1 MSFAKLGS
9 QYTVNTTIGGDQN
22 RSAVTQL
29 LNGDIVVAW
38 TDTIGTAINVRGQI
52 LNANGVTRDGSE
64 FMLNTTL
71 TGSQY
76 DVSLTALGNG
86 GFAAGWTSG
95 ADWSNSP
102 FDFADDA
109 SQRHVVTQVFAA
121 DGDKVGDED
130 THALFIYDYS
140 FRDDYLLPDI
150 ELTDHLQGSTALTA
164 NLAVN
169 SDDFDLIAVDEVHYT
184 DSQLFLFT
192 PPILTLINYE
202 GGENNIVRFSDGDAE
217 ILNDRVH
224 DVTYA
229 HNVSYS
235 VIVEQ
240 DPPGYPELDSF
251 ENPKAITLSD
261 GTVITA
267 YERHS
272 WEGTSSASWLEKEI
286 KIDFGHGANPASVG
300 SDYSENPA
308 LGKLNNGN
316 IIVVWEDGDVGGGV
330 DNIVGQLFSPG
341 GTKIG
346 GEFTIDS
353 SSSDTA
359 DPAVAAL
366 TDGRF
371 IVVWEDMA
379 GDGSGS
385 AIKGQVFTS
394 GGVKS
399 GEEFTVNTSTTDDQ
413 KYPTVTALANG
424 DAFVTWTDYD
434 GATSDIYSQVIN
446 LQSYV
451 GDGSA
456 ETVHGGSLGD
466 TLDGGAGADVLY
478 GNGGNDVFAN
488 VTLDDLDDDILDG
501 GSGTDTLDLD
511 DYVAQFLGPPVL
523 LGANGTLTSVEVI
536 NLHGPTAGAGI
547 NNVELAIPLAN
558 SSSDDTLTVNGA
570 LAQDFIYG
578 DRINNADISLYLN
591 GGGGHDVLYGGAGGD
606 TLDGGDDADTLE
618 GNGGEDWLEGGGAS
632 DTLRGG
638 AANDTLNGGD
648 GDDTLEGSSGDD
660 ELDGGDDADSMSGG
674 TGNDIYIVDDAD
686 DVVTE
691 YAGGGTDTVD
701 ASISYTLSAEVE
713 NLALI
718 GVGGLNGTGND
729 RDNVIW
735 GSNYDNLLNGG
746 GGVDAIKG
754 AGGADIIDGGTGA
767 DSMWG
772 GDGGDI
778 FIVDDAGDVVT
789 EAIGEGFDWLQTTV
803 SYSLAA
809 GCEVEVLYA
818 DPATTTAAIN
828 LTGNEFDNFLT
839 GNDGINVLVGGLG
852 IDTLRGS
859 GGADG
864 FLWSSTDEVGL
875 ASPDIVADYSSAQ
888 GDVLHFTN
896 IDADETQPD
905 DQDFDFIS
913 TAAFTAPG
921 QINWFSNGTD
931 TFLQLNTDA
940 DAAADGMIQLSGVLS
955 GDSFLMFL

>member
-286 KIDFGHGANPASVG
+286 KIDFGHGANPATVG

-346 GEFTIDS
+346 GEFTINS

-394 GGVKS
+394 GGLKS
-399 GEEFTVNTSTTDDQ
+399 GEAFTVNTSTTDDQ

-434 GATSDIYSQVIN
+434 GCDLRHLLAGPQSAILCRRRLAPRPSMAARSATLSTAAPAPTSCTATAATTYSRTLRLTI
-446 LQSYV
+446 STTTF
-451 GDGSA
+451 STA
-456 ETVHGGSLGD
+456 APAPIRSIWTTMSRSLC
-466 TLDGGAGADVLY
+466 
-478 GNGGNDVFAN
+478 
-488 VTLDDLDDDILDG
+488 
-501 GSGTDTLDLD
+501 
-511 DYVAQFLGPPVL
+511 GPPVL

-547 NNVELAIPLAN
+547 NIVELAIPLAN
-558 SSSDDTLTVNGA
+558 SSSDDTVTVNGA

-591 GGGGHDVLYGGAGGD
+591 GGGGNDVLYGGAGGD

-618 GNGGEDWLEGGGAS
+618 GNGGEDWLEGGGES

-638 AANDTLNGGD
+638 AAQ
-648 GDDTLEGSSGDD
+648 
-660 ELDGGDDADSMSGG
+660 
-674 TGNDIYIVDDAD
+674 
-686 DVVTE
+686 
-691 YAGGGTDTVD
+691 
-701 ASISYTLSAEVE
+701 
-713 NLALI
+713 
-718 GVGGLNGTGND
+718 
-729 RDNVIW
+729 RH
-735 GSNYDNLLNGG
+735 
-746 GGVDAIKG
+746 
-754 AGGADIIDGGTGA
+754 
-767 DSMWG
+767 
-772 GDGGDI
+772 
-778 FIVDDAGDVVT
+778 
-789 EAIGEGFDWLQTTV
+789 
-803 SYSLAA
+803 
-809 GCEVEVLYA
+809 
-818 DPATTTAAIN
+818 
-828 LTGNEFDNFLT
+828 
-839 GNDGINVLVGGLG
+839 
-852 IDTLRGS
+852 
-859 GGADG
+859 
-864 FLWSSTDEVGL
+864 
-875 ASPDIVADYSSAQ
+875 AQ
-888 GDVLHFTN
+888 R
-896 IDADETQPD
+896 
-905 DQDFDFIS
+905 
-913 TAAFTAPG
+913 
-921 QINWFSNGTD
+921 WRW
-931 TFLQLNTDA
+931 
-940 DAAADGMIQLSGVLS
+940 
-955 GDSFLMFL
+955 

>member
-1 MSFAKLGS
+1 
-9 QYTVNTTIGGDQN
+9 
-22 RSAVTQL
+22 
-29 LNGDIVVAW
+29 
-38 TDTIGTAINVRGQI
+38 
-52 LNANGVTRDGSE
+52 
-64 FMLNTTL
+64 
-71 TGSQY
+71 
-76 DVSLTALGNG
+76 
-86 GFAAGWTSG
+86 
-95 ADWSNSP
+95 
-102 FDFADDA
+102 
-109 SQRHVVTQVFAA
+109 
-121 DGDKVGDED
+121 
-130 THALFIYDYS
+130 
-140 FRDDYLLPDI
+140 
-150 ELTDHLQGSTALTA
+150 
-164 NLAVN
+164 
-169 SDDFDLIAVDEVHYT
+169 
-184 DSQLFLFT
+184 
-192 PPILTLINYE
+192 
-202 GGENNIVRFSDGDAE
+202 
-217 ILNDRVH
+217 
-224 DVTYA
+224 
-229 HNVSYS
+229 
-235 VIVEQ
+235 
-240 DPPGYPELDSF
+240 
-251 ENPKAITLSD
+251 
-261 GTVITA
+261 
-267 YERHS
+267 
-272 WEGTSSASWLEKEI
+272 
-286 KIDFGHGANPASVG
+286 VG

-523 LGANGTLTSVEVI
+523 LGANGTLTSIEVI
-536 NLHGPTAGAGI
+536 NLHGPTAGVGI

-558 SSSDDTLTVNGA
+558 SSSDDTVTVNGA
-570 LAQDFIYG
+570 LTQDFIYG

-618 GNGGEDWLEGGGAS
+618 GNGGEDLLEGGGAS

-638 AANDTLNGGD
+638 ADGDTLRGGD
-648 GDDTLEGSSGDD
+648 GDDTLEGNGGDD

-674 TGNDIYIVDDAD
+674 TGNDIYIVDDAG

-691 YAGGGTDTVD
+691 YANGGTDTVD
-701 ASISYTLSAEVE
+701 ASITYTLGNQVE
-713 NLALI
+713 NLA
-718 GVGGLNGTGND
+718 
-729 RDNVIW
+729 
-735 GSNYDNLLNGG
+735 
-746 GGVDAIKG
+746 
-754 AGGADIIDGGTGA
+754 
-767 DSMWG
+767 
-772 GDGGDI
+772 
-778 FIVDDAGDVVT
+778 
-789 EAIGEGFDWLQTTV
+789 
-803 SYSLAA
+803 
-809 GCEVEVLYA
+809 
-818 DPATTTAAIN
+818 
-828 LTGNEFDNFLT
+828 
-839 GNDGINVLVGGLG
+839 
-852 IDTLRGS
+852 
-859 GGADG
+859 
-864 FLWSSTDEVGL
+864 
-875 ASPDIVADYSSAQ
+875 
-888 GDVLHFTN
+888 
-896 IDADETQPD
+896 
-905 DQDFDFIS
+905 
-913 TAAFTAPG
+913 
-921 QINWFSNGTD
+921 
-931 TFLQLNTDA
+931 
-940 DAAADGMIQLSGVLS
+940 
-955 GDSFLMFL
+955 

>member
-9 QYTVNTTIGGDQN
+9 QHTVNATIDGDQN
-22 RSAVTQL
+22 KSAVTQL

-38 TDTIGTAINVRGQI
+38 TDTYGAAINVRGQI
-52 LNANGVTRDGSE
+52 LNADGVTRDGSE

-102 FDFADDA
+102 FDLTDDA

-121 DGDKVGDED
+121 DGDKVGGED

-140 FRDDYLLPDI
+140 FLDNYLLPDI

-169 SDDFDLIAVDEVHYT
+169 SDDFDLIAVDKVHYT
-184 DSQLFLFT
+184 DHQLFLFT
-192 PPILTLINYE
+192 PPIANWINYE

-217 ILNDRVH
+217 ILNDRVE

-229 HNVSYS
+229 HNQSYS
-235 VIVEQ
+235 VIVGN
-240 DPPGYPELDSF
+240 DPPGYPALDRF
-251 ENPKAITLSD
+251 HAPKAITLSD
-261 GTVITA
+261 GTVITT

-272 WEGTSSASWLEKEI
+272 WEGIWLEKEI
-286 KIDFGHGANPASVG
+286 KIDFGHGANPATVG

-353 SSSDTA
+353 SSSNTA
-359 DPAVAAL
+359 DPSVAAL

-394 GGVKS
+394 GGDKS
-399 GEEFTVNTSTTDDQ
+399 GEAFTVNTSTTSDQ
-413 KYPTVTALANG
+413 KYPTVTALAHG

-434 GATSDIYSQVIN
+434 GSTSDIYSQVLD

-466 TLDGGAGADVLY
+466 HLDGGAGADALY
-478 GNGGNDVFAN
+478 GNGGDDVFAN
-488 VTLDDLDDDILDG
+488 VTLDDLDDDVFDG
-501 GSGTDTLDLD
+501 GAGTDTLDLD
-511 DYVAQFLGPPVL
+511 DYVAQYFGPPVL

-547 NNVELAIPLAN
+547 NSVELAIPLAN
-558 SSSDDTLTVNGA
+558 SSSDETVTVNGA

-578 DRINNADISLYLN
+578 DRINNADISLHLN
-591 GGGGHDVLYGGAGGD
+591 GGGGHDLLYGGAGGD

-618 GNGGEDWLEGGGAS
+618 GNGGDDWLEGGGES

-638 AANDTLNGGD
+638 AGGDTLRGGD
-648 GDDTLEGSSGDD
+648 GDDTLEGNGGDD
-660 ELDGGDDADSMSGG
+660 ELDGGDDADSMWGG
-674 TGNDIYIVDDAD
+674 TGNDIYIVDDAA

-691 YAGGGTDTVD
+691 YANGGTDTVD
-701 ASISYTLSAEVE
+701 ATISYTLGDQVE

-767 DSMWG
+767 DTMLG
-772 GDGGDI
+772 GEGGDI

-789 EAIGEGFDWLQTTV
+789 EAIGEGFDMVQSTV

-809 GCEVEVLYA
+809 GSEVEVLYA
-818 DPATTTAAIN
+818 DPATTTATIS

-852 IDTLRGS
+852 IDTLRGN
-859 GGADG
+859 GGGDA
-864 FLWSSTDEVGL
+864 FLWSSVGEVGL
-875 ASPDIVADYSSAQ
+875 NNPDIVTDFNTAQ
-888 GDVLHFTN
+888 DVLHFTN
-896 IDADETQPD
+896 IDADDTLPD
-905 DQDFDFIS
+905 DQNFSFRGTETF
-913 TAAFTAPG
+913 TAAG
-921 QINWFSNGTD
+921 QINWFTNGTD
-931 TFLQLNTDA
+931 TFLQFNTNADLNA
-940 DAAADGMIQLSGVLS
+940 EGIIQLNGVIN
-955 GDSFLMFL
+955 GDAVLMFL